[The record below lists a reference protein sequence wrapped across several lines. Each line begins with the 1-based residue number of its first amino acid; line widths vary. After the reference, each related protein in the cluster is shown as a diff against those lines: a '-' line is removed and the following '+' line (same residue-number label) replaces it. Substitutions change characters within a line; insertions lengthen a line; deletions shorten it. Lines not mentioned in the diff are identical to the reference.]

1 MSESQLAGRSTV
13 RKSPI
18 GSGQQMFF
26 VRKRSGSDKCFMC
39 ESAAAATDVLCA
51 KAKRQRQDVGHTSF
65 FTGCEGFSLC
75 SSIYCGG

>member
-1 MSESQLAGRSTV
+1 MYGLLCFYPALTVSNLSVPKAKRQVQRPPQVEKGPSQLGGRSTD

-18 GSGQQMFF
+18 GSGQ
-26 VRKRSGSDKCFMC
+26 
-39 ESAAAATDVLCA
+39 
-51 KAKRQRQDVGHTSF
+51 QDVGHTSF

>member
-1 MSESQLAGRSTV
+1 MRTSQLGGRSTD

-18 GSGQQMFF
+18 GSGQQ
-26 VRKRSGSDKCFMC
+26 
-39 ESAAAATDVLCA
+39 DVLCA
-51 KAKRQRQDVGHTSF
+51 KAKRQRQDVGHTGF